1 MRLVD
6 VQDPRA
12 KGFSVEEVQS
22 QTDWAQMLCDLGAAL
37 NQPLC
42 LCPENGHHTHLGFSL
57 AYVQECIST

>member
-1 MRLVD
+1 MGKPVD

-37 NQPLC
+37 NQPLYFSGKWTSYPLGVFSG
-42 LCPENGHHTHLGFSL
+42 LCTIV
-57 AYVQECIST
+57 Y